1 MPTSKLVLQ
10 NRMSKK
16 PRVSALPG
24 GAARYDR
31 YGPKSK
37 TQLYMSLGADPQP
50 VQVNSSG
57 NGLVITHTL
66 YLCLMRRE
74 RSYEST

>member
-1 MPTSKLVLQ
+1 MYTSKLVLK
-10 NRMSKK
+10 NRMSKE
-16 PRVSALPG
+16 PRASALPD
-24 GAARYDR
+24 GAAR
-31 YGPKSK
+31 YGPKSD